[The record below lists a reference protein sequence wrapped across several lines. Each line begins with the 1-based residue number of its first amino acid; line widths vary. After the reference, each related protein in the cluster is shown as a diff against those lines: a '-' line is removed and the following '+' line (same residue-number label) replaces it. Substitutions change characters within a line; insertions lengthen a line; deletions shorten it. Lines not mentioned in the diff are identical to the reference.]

1 MRKLYIEDII
11 LDMEEFLAKYCIS
24 FDSNQYITTEEFVTM
39 LIRNSITD
47 FDIEYKDCSIRNKA
61 CELGDRN
68 CLIRNKACEL
78 EYRNCL
84 LEYKD
89 CISKYMDYALHQG
102 IIEDYDRT
110 MAKSYIERRSV
121 ARIIHEVLL
130 KDNELDEKD
139 WSFAESLYDLYS
151 CHTCVMH
158 IAQMYVKGI
167 ILNKADQV
175 FDVYGNITGLEAA
188 TIIVRMLDKTQRKP
202 LIRERKITE
211 TSLTYEEAEILMSK
225 ENKVKLIDVRTSEEF
240 KVGHIKKSINIPLQT
255 LTNNPY
261 AIHDNKNIPIILYC
275 TRGYKSK
282 LAAHELIKAG
292 YGKVYTIPGI
302 EEYPYDLII

>member
-1 MRKLYIEDII
+1 MRIEDII
-11 LDMEEFLAKYCIS
+11 LDMEEFLSKYRIP
-24 FDSNQYITTEEFVTM
+24 FDANQYITTEEFVTM

-47 FDIEYKDCSIRNKA
+47 FDLELKDCSLRHKA
-61 CELGDRN
+61 CELG
-68 CLIRNKACEL
+68 
-78 EYRNCL
+78 YRDCL

-89 CISKYMDYALHQG
+89 CISKYMEYALHKG

-110 MAKSYIERRSV
+110 VAKSYIERRSV
-121 ARIIHEVLL
+121 ARIIHELLL
-130 KDNELDEKD
+130 KENELDEKD

-167 ILNKADQV
+167 ILSKDGQV

-202 LIRERKITE
+202 LIRERKITA

-225 ENKVKLIDVRTSEEF
+225 ENKAKLIDVRTSEEF
-240 KVGHIKKSINIPLQT
+240 KVGYIKKSINIPLVT

-261 AIHDNKNIPIILYC
+261 AVCDNKNIPIILYC

-282 LAAHELIKAG
+282 IAAHELIKAG
-292 YGKVYTIPGI
+292 YHKVYTIPGI
-302 EEYPYDLII
+302 DEYPYDLSI